1 VLRVGCSKIA
11 VTIVVASNAVMIVRR
26 GHIAFS
32 PSWAMPA
39 RLAELAPAM
48 RALRKE
54 SKQRKRA
61 KDHRSNSK
69 VAVEHFPGR

>member
-1 VLRVGCSKIA
+1 
-11 VTIVVASNAVMIVRR
+11 VTIVIAASVAMMIVRL

-32 PSWAMPA
+32 PRLAMPA

-48 RALRKE
+48 RALCIE
-54 SKQRKRA
+54 SKQRKGA
-61 KDHRSNSK
+61 KDYRSNSK